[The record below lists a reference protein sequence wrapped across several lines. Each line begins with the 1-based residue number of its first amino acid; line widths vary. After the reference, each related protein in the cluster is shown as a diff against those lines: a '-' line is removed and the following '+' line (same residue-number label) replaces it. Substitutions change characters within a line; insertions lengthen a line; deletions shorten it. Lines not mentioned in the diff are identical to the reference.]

1 MQGKS
6 ASDRFSA
13 ERFST
18 ALVILRAVA
27 MGKALAARRR
37 RNGGMTARSS
47 PF

>member
-18 ALVILRAVA
+18 AVVILRAVA
-27 MGKALAARRR
+27 MAMALAARWR